1 MDREVFFDWLD
12 SVVLSDDNR
21 DLWWSV
27 TEDDGTGCIT
37 VKFHN
42 VEEEDTEWYWSDCN

>member
-12 SVVLSDDNR
+12 AMVLSDDSR
-21 DLWWSV
+21 ALGWQV
-27 TEDDGTGCIT
+27 AQDDGDGCIT

-42 VEEEDTEWYWSDCN
+42 VEEEEEETNG

>member
-12 SVVLSDDNR
+12 AMVLSDDSR
-21 DLWWSV
+21 GLGWQV
-27 TEDDGTGCIT
+27 AQDDGDGYIT

-42 VEEEDTEWYWSDCN
+42 VEETEEMS

>member
-12 SVVLSDDNR
+12 AMVLSDDSR
-21 DLWWSV
+21 GLWWQV
-27 TEDDGTGCIT
+27 AQDDGEGCIT

-42 VEEEDTEWYWSDCN
+42 VEETEEMDDD

>member
-12 SVVLSDDNR
+12 AMEWSDDSR
-21 DLWWSV
+21 GLSWQV
-27 TEDDGTGCIT
+27 AQDDGDGCIT

-42 VEEEDTEWYWSDCN
+42 VEETEELGA

>member
-12 SVVLSDDNR
+12 AMVLSDDSR
-21 DLWWSV
+21 ALGWQV
-27 TEDDGTGCIT
+27 AQDDGDGCIT

-42 VEEEDTEWYWSDCN
+42 VEEDEELE

>member
-12 SVVLSDDNR
+12 AMVLSDDSR
-21 DLWWSV
+21 GLYWQV
-27 TEDDGTGCIT
+27 AEDDGTGCIT

-42 VEEEDTEWYWSDCN
+42 VEEEEEETNG